1 MNTGPEEVNIIN
13 DFKGEQKELV
23 RDRNALKMELEG
35 MEKKKQE
42 NTPQYNFIK
51 GELLRAVKNQINL
64 ELELDQEVTKRK

>member
-42 NTPQYNFIK
+42 NTP
-51 GELLRAVKNQINL
+51 
-64 ELELDQEVTKRK
+64 